1 MSSKSLAA
9 LVSLPYLYLD
19 NSGPFTAGAGA
30 IARSAPTDMDIA
42 YARERRLRERD
53 TKDQRV
59 LASGKIGPKRRR
71 RIANRTGKG
80 MG

>member
-1 MSSKSLAA
+1 MSA
-9 LVSLPYLYLD
+9 LVTLPYLYLD
-19 NSGPFTAGAGA
+19 NRGPFTSGAGA

-59 LASGKIGPKRRR
+59 LASGKIGPKRCR

>member
-19 NSGPFTAGAGA
+19 NRGPFTAGQGV
-30 IARSAPTDMDIA
+30 IARPAPTDMDVA
-42 YARERRLRERD
+42 YARERRRRERD
-53 TKDQRV
+53 AKDQLA

-71 RIANRTGKG
+71 RIANRAGKG
-80 MG
+80 RG